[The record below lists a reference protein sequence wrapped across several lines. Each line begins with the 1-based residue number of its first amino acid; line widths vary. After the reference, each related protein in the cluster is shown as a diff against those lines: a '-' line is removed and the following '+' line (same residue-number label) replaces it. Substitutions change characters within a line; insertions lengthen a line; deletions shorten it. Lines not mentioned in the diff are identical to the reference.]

1 MKIII
6 TGGCGFLGTN
16 IAAKAISLGHEVL
29 ILDNLSR
36 SGAIA
41 NLTWLKEKGDFIFF
55 HGDVRS
61 QENVERAVNSFKP
74 DQVFHLAGQVA
85 MTTSLERPRLDF
97 EINVLGTLNILEA
110 IRTISPQT
118 SLLYSSTNKVYGDL
132 ESLTYEEDKTRY
144 KLVDFPEGVPET
156 ITLDFH
162 SPYGCSKGA
171 ADQYILDY
179 TRMYGLKAAVFRHSS
194 MYGGRQF
201 ATYDQGWVGWFCK
214 KAVDQS
220 QGRWEKFTVSGTGKQ
235 VRDLLHAKDMVELY
249 FLAATNIEK
258 VSGQAFNIGGGIEN
272 SVSVLELLSFL
283 QIELNSKLDFEHIA
297 ARESDQKVFVANTG
311 KIRKSLG
318 WSPRV
323 DWRSGVR
330 TMLEWVRTT

>member
-1 MKIII
+1 MKIMI
-6 TGGCGFLGTN
+6 TGGCGFLGSN
-16 IAAKAISLGHEVL
+16 IAAKAISLGHELL
-29 ILDNLSR
+29 IFDNLSR

-41 NLTWLKEKGDFIFF
+41 NLNWLKEKGDFDFF

-61 QENVERAVNSFKP
+61 QENVERAINSFKP
-74 DQVFHLAGQVA
+74 DQIFHLAGQVA

-110 IRTISPQT
+110 VRTLSPHT
-118 SLLYSSTNKVYGDL
+118 SLLYSSTNKVYGNL
-132 ESLTYEEDKTRY
+132 EGLTYEEEGTKY
-144 KLVDFPEGVPET
+144 KLTDFPKGLPET

-179 TRMYGLKAAVFRHSS
+179 SRMFGIKASVFRHSS

-201 ATYDQGWVGWFCK
+201 ATYNQGWVGWFCK

-220 QGRWEKFTVSGTGKQ
+220 QGRVEKFTVSGTGKQ
-235 VRDLLHAKDMVELY
+235 VRDLLHANDMAELY
-249 FLAATNIEK
+249 FLAANNIEK
-258 VSGQAFNIGGGIEN
+258 VAGQAYNIGGGVEN

-283 QIELNSKLDFEHIA
+283 ETELDCKLAFNHISP
-297 ARESDQKVFVANTG
+297 RESDQKVFIAAIT
-311 KIRKSLG
+311 KIESTLG
-318 WSPRV
+318 WSPKV
-323 DWRSGVR
+323 HWKNGVR
-330 TMLEWVRTT
+330 QMIEWVKSI